1 MWVGETIIVLH
12 FRVDR
17 CSEDINN
24 IMLVTQ
30 KSLGYVQGAQWH
42 NLSGGKGGAMESV

>member
-1 MWVGETIIVLH
+1 MLR

-30 KSLGYVQGAQWH
+30 KSLGDIQGAQRH